1 MVQFYADTQAA
12 QLSGHLMIPPL
23 SGSTALGGLVS
34 SSFIVGMVV
43 LVVLVVLEAGT
54 GSHVSMLPGEKT
66 AKMNESSL
74 EDSRAL

>member
-1 MVQFYADTQAA
+1 
-12 QLSGHLMIPPL
+12 
-23 SGSTALGGLVS
+23 
-34 SSFIVGMVV
+34 MVV
-43 LVVLVVLEAGT
+43 LVVLVVLEVGT